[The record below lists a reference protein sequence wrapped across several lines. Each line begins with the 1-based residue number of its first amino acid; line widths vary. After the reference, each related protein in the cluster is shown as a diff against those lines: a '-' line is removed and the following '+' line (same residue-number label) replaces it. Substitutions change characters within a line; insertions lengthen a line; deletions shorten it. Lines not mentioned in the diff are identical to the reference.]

1 VAWLAAVGGNARRAH
16 KTIKVRVI
24 YIVFWGNRGT
34 ITSIREDR
42 RTGCRKLR
50 TRVTNSILFIISGGP
65 GAGKTTT
72 LLELEKFGL
81 PYVPEA
87 ARQIILEQ
95 TQSGGRRF
103 RGAIGKL
110 TQR

>member
-1 VAWLAAVGGNARRAH
+1 
-16 KTIKVRVI
+16 VRVI
-24 YIVFWGNRGT
+24 YIASFESRGT

-50 TRVTNSILFIISGGP
+50 THVTNSNLFVISGGP

-72 LLELEKFGL
+72 LLAMEKFGF

-87 ARQIILEQ
+87 ARQIIQGQ
-95 TQSGGRRF
+95 TQSGGT
-103 RGAIGKL
+103 AL
-110 TQR
+110 PQNS